1 MVADV
6 CLLLKFRV
14 EAGFLHYSGLA
25 YISDPDEIALTFMLN
40 ILRQSC
46 DWRGGL
52 FELEARVFFRL
63 NTVVCGSSKLV
74 FDEVLDLPVR
84 NLDLRLDWGQVN
96 IGRQRLKIVVFNYS
110 HRV

>member
-1 MVADV
+1 
-6 CLLLKFRV
+6 
-14 EAGFLHYSGLA
+14 LHYSGLA